1 MIMDHE
7 VKFNEGENSLRKKKH
22 FSTNK
27 ENTLGLRSL
36 TMVAIDPSPS
46 LLLFFFRQNSLHL
59 RLKIRKDAKFE
70 LDWLKT
76 NEDLA
81 SKSHRISN
89 FKFSGSRCSSC
100 RFLSL

>member
-1 MIMDHE
+1 MIMDDE

-46 LLLFFFRQNSLHL
+46 LLFFFFVKTAYTYA
-59 RLKIRKDAKFE
+59 LKFVRMPNLNLI
-70 LDWLKT
+70 
-76 NEDLA
+76 
-81 SKSHRISN
+81 
-89 FKFSGSRCSSC
+89 G
-100 RFLSL
+100 

>member
-36 TMVAIDPSPS
+36 TMVAIDPSSS
-46 LLLFFFRQNSLHL
+46 LLLFFFFVKTAYTYA
-59 RLKIRKDAKFE
+59 LKFVRMPNLNLI
-70 LDWLKT
+70 
-76 NEDLA
+76 
-81 SKSHRISN
+81 
-89 FKFSGSRCSSC
+89 G
-100 RFLSL
+100 